1 MVCGAYGVDTARG
14 EGVDVAT
21 SGWAERPSR
30 DLPGPEVEDVYE
42 ATRFARRLGRSVRN
56 LRDRQGWTQTELARV
71 AGMTQP
77 AVARF
82 EAGGTVPTIPVL
94 DRLARA
100 LGADLVVELRNRSAG
115 G

>member
-1 MVCGAYGVDTARG
+1 MLCRAYRDAHVA
-14 EGVDVAT
+14 EGVVEVA
-21 SGWAERPSR
+21 AERLGLHGRHLAETQAADVVEASR
-30 DLPGPEVEDVYE
+30 Y
-42 ATRFARRLGRSVRN
+42 ARRLGRRVRT
-56 LRDRQGWTQTELARV
+56 LREEQGWTQTELART

-100 LGADLVVELRNRSAG
+100 LGADLVVELRRRSAAG
-115 G
+115 

>member
-1 MVCGAYGVDTARG
+1 M
-14 EGVDVAT
+14 AT
-21 SGWAERPSR
+21 SEWTRLPAR
-30 DLPGPEVEDVYE
+30 DLPGPEVEDLYE
-42 ATRFARRLGRSVRN
+42 ATRFARRLGRAVRD
-56 LRDRQGWTQTELARV
+56 LRDQQGWTQTELARA

-100 LGADLVVELRNRSAG
+100 LGADLVVELRKRSAAG
-115 G
+115 